1 MSRQVK
7 EIESTR
13 PETAIK
19 VGRHLIGNGHP
30 TYVIAEIGINHNGD
44 EDAARRLID
53 AAAQAQADAVKFQK
67 RDLPSLYRK
76 DILEHPERF
85 EQYFQYI
92 VPHLKKV
99 ELSDEVLARLKAHA
113 ESQGLDFI
121 CTPFDIK
128 SADLLNELDIPA
140 IKIASA
146 DLTNFELL
154 SHVAGFGKPMIVS
167 TGMSTW
173 TEINS
178 AASLLRG
185 FRIPFA
191 LLHCRSVYPVWPRD
205 VNLRMINR
213 LRCFGVPVGYSGH
226 ELGITIALVAA
237 SMGADIIEKHI
248 TLDRTQEGPDHKV
261 SLEPYEFK
269 RLVRDIRIADQ
280 AMGNE
285 KRFLLRGEVLNRE
298 LFGKSL
304 LASCDIP
311 RGTRITED
319 MVQVRGPGKGLPP
332 YRLQDLIGK
341 TARRDLKE
349 GDFFMEEDLDGDG
362 ILGLNGAFKTK
373 WGLIA
378 RFSDYEEMLHY
389 APKVLEFHLAQRD
402 LEVAFKPHGDHRC
415 ELVVHAPEYMGERL
429 ADLCST
435 EEAVRMASIQV
446 IQRTIRFALE
456 IAPHFSGRPKII
468 VHPGA
473 MSLQRKLDPAGLEE
487 MLARSLDELRRLPET
502 REVELLLENLP
513 PYPWY
518 FGGQWKGNYFMDP
531 DEISSFCQKHQVR
544 ICFDLSHAALY
555 CNAKEKDLEG
565 AILSLLPISSHLHL
579 ADAYGLDGEGV
590 QIDEGDIDMGRI
602 LPLFKDFQGTWVPE
616 IWRGHLHGGQGFFTA
631 LRRIKRYNVF

>member
-1 MSRQVK
+1 MRAQQ
-7 EIESTR
+7 T
-13 PETAIK
+13 IK
-19 VGRHLIGNGHP
+19 VGGNTIGDGFP
-30 TYVIAEIGINHNGD
+30 TYIIAEIGINHNGD
-44 EDAARRLID
+44 EDAAMRLID
-53 AAAQAQADAVKFQK
+53 AAAQAQANAVKFQK
-67 RDLPSLYRK
+67 RDLPSLYRQ

-85 EQYFQYI
+85 EQYFQY
-92 VPHLKKV
+92 VLPHLKKV
-99 ELSDEVLARLKAHA
+99 ELSREAMARLKGYS
-113 ESQGLDFI
+113 ESLGLDFI

-128 SADLLNELDIPA
+128 SADFLRELDVAA

-154 SHVAGFGKPMIVS
+154 SHVAGFGKPLIVS

-173 TEINS
+173 REINS
-178 AASLLRG
+178 AVSLLQG
-185 FRIPFA
+185 YQVSFA

-205 VNLRMINR
+205 VNLRMINQ
-213 LRCFGVPVGYSGH
+213 LRAFGVPVGYSGH

-237 SMGADIIEKHI
+237 SMGASIIEKHL
-248 TLDRTQEGPDHKV
+248 TLDRTQEGPDHKA

-311 RGTRITED
+311 RGTKITRE
-319 MVQVRGPGKGLPP
+319 MIQVKGPGKGLPP

-341 TARRDLKE
+341 TAKRDIRK
-349 GDFFMEEDLDGDG
+349 GNFFTEQDLGQQKSP
-362 ILGLNGAFKTK
+362 GLNGAFNTK

-378 RFSDYEEMLHY
+378 RFNDHEEMLSFE
-389 APKVLEFHLAQRD
+389 PEVLEFHLAQND
-402 LEVAFKPHGDHRC
+402 LDVPFKPKGVYPC
-415 ELVVHAPEYMGERL
+415 GLVVHAPEYMGEKL
-429 ADLCST
+429 SDLCSPD
-435 EEAVRMASIQV
+435 EEIRKASIQV
-446 IQRTIRFALE
+446 VLRSIRLALD
-456 IAPHFSGRPKII
+456 IAPHFNGVPKVIA
-468 VHPGA
+468 HPGA
-473 MSLQRKLDPAGLEE
+473 MSLQRKLDPAGLGET
-487 MLARSLDELRRLPET
+487 LARSLDELRGFSEVQ
-502 REVELLLENLP
+502 EVELLFENLP

-518 FGGQWKGNYFMDP
+518 FGGQWKGNYFMDAE
-531 DEISSFCQKHQVR
+531 EIASFCQEHQLR

-555 CNAKEKDLEG
+555 CNAKEKDLEE
-565 AILSLLPISSHLHL
+565 AILTLLPHTSHLHL

-602 LPLFKDFQGTWVPE
+602 LPLFKGFQGTWVPE

-631 LRRIKRYNVF
+631 LERIKKYEVF